1 MGRKSGQERDDIW
14 RRRSFRVAERVKMAK
29 HQTVH
34 PSGGYAVI
42 YARVSSK
49 DQEKEGY
56 SIPAQLELLR
66 SYTSANRL
74 AVVQEFVDVET
85 AKGAGRTNFGKMIAF
100 LRTHSDC
107 RRILVEK
114 TDRLYR
120 NLRDYVTIDELGV
133 EVHLVKENAVLS
145 QGSRSHEKF
154 MHGIKV
160 LMAKN
165 YVDNLSE
172 ETRKGMLEKAR
183 QGIWPSFAPLGYK
196 NVIGPDGKRT
206 IAPDRTTAPIIAK
219 IYERYAAGKC
229 SLEDVAGAARAGGLA
244 YRKSGA
250 PVPKSTVHK
259 ILRNRIY
266 SGDFDFDGTTY
277 TGNYEPI
284 VSRELWQ
291 QVQDVLDGRFARKTR
306 RVKHDFA
313 FAGLLTCGLCGCAL
327 VGDTKKGR
335 YVYYRC
341 THYKQNCPDP
351 YTREEALE
359 EKFAQMLN
367 EIHFS
372 PEELEWAAGAM
383 RDGREDERKAHADA
397 IGRLQRE
404 HQRIQDR
411 IDRMYDDKLD
421 GRIDND
427 FFDRKAAEFRAE
439 QARIM
444 SDIEAHEAA
453 MRAYVDEGAQ
463 LADLARRAAALF
475 EAQPAAEKRK
485 LLDYMVAEC
494 RWKGGELIPVFREP
508 FGMMATATV

>member
-1 MGRKSGQERDDIW
+1 MKENESPQAAC
-14 RRRSFRVAERVKMAK
+14 VL
-29 HQTVH
+29 
-34 PSGGYAVI
+34 

-49 DQEKEGY
+49 DQEKEGF

-66 SYTSANRL
+66 NYAAACGFTIAH
-74 AVVQEFVDVET
+74 EFVDVET
-85 AKGAGRTNFGKMIAF
+85 AKVAGRTRFSEMIA
-100 LRTHSDC
+100 LLKKDATCRTV
-107 RRILVEK
+107 LVEK
-114 TDRLYR
+114 TDRLHR

-183 QGIWPSFAPLGYK
+183 QGIWPSFAPLGYR

-206 IAPDRTTAPIIAK
+206 IVPDPDVAPIITRTYEWYATGKYSVDEIAK
-219 IYERYAAGKC
+219 MAHT
-229 SLEDVAGAARAGGLA
+229 DGLA

-250 PVPKSTVHK
+250 AVPKSTVHK

-291 QVQDVLDGRFARKTR
+291 RVQDVLDGRFARKTR
-306 RVKHDFA
+306 RVRHDFA
-313 FAGLLTCGLCGCAL
+313 FAGLLTCGHCGCAL

-367 EIHFS
+367 EIQFN
-372 PEELEWAAGAM
+372 PEVLEWAADAV
-383 RDGREDERKAHADA
+383 RDGRVDDRKAHTDA
-397 IGRLQRE
+397 IERLRRE
-404 HQRIQDR
+404 HRRIQDR

-427 FFDRKAAEFRAE
+427 FFDQKAAEFRSE

-444 SDIEAHEAA
+444 SDIAGHQAVMA
-453 MRAYVDEGAQ
+453 GYVEEGAR

-475 EAQPAAEKRK
+475 ESQPAAEKRK
-485 LLDYMVAEC
+485 LLNYVVNEC
-494 RWKGGELIPVFREP
+494 KWKGGELVTVLKEP
-508 FGMMATATV
+508 FGMMATATVQGLVTDGDPV